1 MGKKED
7 DGTILII
14 VQDDG
19 VGIPESLDWKNT
31 ESLGM
36 RLVDSLTGQLQGTIE
51 LDRTG
56 GTKFTIVIKERD
68 ERQVNEPLHPAPTP
82 VWRPEY
88 QIIPAALFKIFILY
102 GTNLITSTGKP

>member
-1 MGKKED
+1 M
-7 DGTILII
+7 
-14 VQDDG
+14 
-19 VGIPESLDWKNT
+19 
-31 ESLGM
+31 
-36 RLVDSLTGQLQGTIE
+36 
-51 LDRTG
+51 
-56 GTKFTIVIKERD
+56 KERD